1 MKFGLPC
8 LLAQTKQAKFFGSE
22 ATKHTSMCYN
32 YVSCMS
38 FPEIPRYNWNQW
50 YRGVCVGN
58 DGKWKDMSYTIATH
72 MICERPGIILSFLY
86 LAKTAM

>member
-32 YVSCMS
+32 YVSCTS

-58 DGKWKDMSYTIATH
+58 VLEIDCSSLATD
-72 MICERPGIILSFLY
+72 PLSIDIDISSSFINP
-86 LAKTAM
+86 